1 MLTTLILAI
10 ALAAVA
16 AAGKD
21 LPAML
26 LAPVTNSI
34 RFVGKTI
41 EDLLDKIERFFNY
54 PEPPNLVGF
63 VLATLCMIGAMS
75 WISTD
80 SLCLAFGFQ
89 ILIPDKTI
97 SFLSLG
103 NTALNKLML
112 KYIYIGIAVSV
123 TLSLSILVHHLY
135 LYLEHRFP
143 ERIAG
148 ITALMN
154 IFTVLALLISLG
166 YLRYHST
173 NISNEISQA
182 IATKE
187 YSMLKSTLKS
197 TGLLAM
203 IIYWLGV
210 LASGNLWFLGFTRFI
225 LMGSQLIAG
234 ALIIPLTCIS
244 FVFMLLNKL
253 TEGIEKILMI
263 PVAFMDNIFQFIR
276 FTFKPKEAS
285 YKILFILLVIL
296 SSLVLQ
302 GCIKPE
308 KPKVIVTIVD
318 LSASFNPEKDNT
330 IVKLNNILDC
340 IEPEDCFYFIC
351 IAEKSFSDKNLLY
364 INQHAN
370 TSEIQD
376 NLDYYKRKDSLKES
390 VSSIIKGHSAKRTD
404 VLGAFYRAQVIF
416 EDKGNDYDKYLII
429 FSDLSDNVNK
439 SAYNIRLDSV
449 DVLALFAGTDKADF
463 KVAYTQNDKWQDI
476 LSRSNA
482 KSVLI
487 YGHDLS
493 ISCDIVNHLNKEQ

>member
-1 MLTTLILAI
+1 MLTLLLLAI

-16 AAGKD
+16 ATGKD

-26 LAPVTNSI
+26 LAPITSSI

-41 EDLLDKIERFFNY
+41 EDLLDKIEQYFKY
-54 PEPPNLVGF
+54 PEPPNLIGF
-63 VLATLCMIGAMS
+63 TLATLCMVGALS
-75 WISTD
+75 WIVTD

-89 ILIPDKTI
+89 LLIPDKTI

-103 NTALNKLML
+103 NTALNKLVL

-123 TLSLSILVHHLY
+123 TLSLSILIHHLY
-135 LYLEHRFP
+135 VYLEHRFP
-143 ERIAG
+143 ERIEG
-148 ITALMN
+148 LTAIMN
-154 IFTVLALLISLG
+154 VFTVLALLISLG
-166 YLRYHST
+166 YLRYHGT
-173 NISNEISQA
+173 NIANEISQA

-187 YSMLKSTLKS
+187 YSLLKSTVKS
-197 TGLLAM
+197 TGMLAM

-210 LASGNLWFLGFTRFI
+210 LASGNLWFLGFSKFI

-234 ALIIPLTCIS
+234 ILIIPLTCIS
-244 FVFMLLNKL
+244 FAFMLLNKL

-263 PVAFMDNIFQFIR
+263 PVAFIDNIYQFIR

-296 SSLVLQ
+296 SSLIFQ
-302 GCIKPE
+302 GCITPE

-330 IVKLNNILDC
+330 IIKINTIIDC

-364 INQHAN
+364 INQQVKTA
-370 TSEIQD
+370 EIQGNLDHYKKKD
-376 NLDYYKRKDSLKES
+376 NLKDTIA
-390 VSSIIKGHSAKRTD
+390 SIIKGYSAKRTD

-416 EDKGNDYDKYLII
+416 EEKGNDYDKYLII

-449 DVLALFAGTDKADF
+449 NVLALFAGTDKSDF
-463 KVAYTQNDKWQDI
+463 RAAQAQNDKWRDV
-476 LSRSNA
+476 LSKSNA
-482 KSVLI
+482 KAVRI
-487 YGHDLS
+487 YGNDLGV
-493 ISCDIVNHLNKEQ
+493 SCDIVNHLNKEQ